1 MSKESRKEQ
10 EKNVVEL
17 KKERRYIYLIFFI
30 IITLIGY
37 AIINMLS
44 YDFLKT
50 IFESFIIIPLIG
62 ILFLSRSFSRVI
74 IRERLLFLISF
85 LGIVS
90 VSIYLIFLPILL
102 KETML
107 FFILS

>member
-1 MSKESRKEQ
+1 MLKESRKEL

-17 KKERRYIYLIFFI
+17 KKERRLYIYLYFFFIFF
-30 IITLIGY
+30 TLLIFGF
-37 AIINMLS
+37 IFLLS
-44 YDFLKT
+44 HDFLKT

-62 ILFLSRSFSRVI
+62 ILFLLKSFSRVI
-74 IRERLLFLISF
+74 IRERLLFLICF

-90 VSIYLIFLPILL
+90 VSIYLLFLPVL
-102 KETML
+102 TML